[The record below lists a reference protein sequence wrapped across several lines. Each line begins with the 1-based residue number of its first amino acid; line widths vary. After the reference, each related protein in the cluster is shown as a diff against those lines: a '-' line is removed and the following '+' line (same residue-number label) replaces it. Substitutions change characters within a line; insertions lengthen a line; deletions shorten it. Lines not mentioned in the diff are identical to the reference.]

1 MSVADLVAVV
11 VVIVATAAA
20 TAALYASGRMLAT
33 ARRLQR
39 SADALDDAAAELL
52 EELDRLSAD
61 ARRALGRAE
70 DQLERAGQVADA
82 IEHAS
87 KATYRTV
94 AGPVIKAAA
103 VASGV
108 RRGAERLRH
117 GPDPEPP
124 PRGVLGAGRGRSE
137 RPARAIDV
145 PTQPAEPARRR
156 FRR

>member
-1 MSVADLVAVV
+1 MTVADLTAVV

-20 TAALYASGRMLAT
+20 SAALYASWRLLAT

-39 SADALDDAAAELL
+39 SADALDEAAAELL
-52 EELDRLSAD
+52 EELGRLGEEAHRS
-61 ARRALGRAE
+61 LGRAE
-70 DQLERAGQVADA
+70 DQLERAGQVVDA

-87 KATYRTV
+87 KLTYRTV

-117 GPDPEPP
+117 GPEPEPP
-124 PRGVLGAGRGRSE
+124 PNRRAIGSVRGAG
-137 RPARAIDV
+137 PAPAHV
-145 PTQPAEPARRR
+145 PTQPAEPPRRR